1 MSQAADASTGER
13 PLRLRFIAT
22 ICAGSFLLFL
32 VQPMVARMALPRLG
46 GAPAVWNSAMV
57 VYQALLLGG
66 YAYAHWLGRFSG
78 RVQAGIH
85 LFLFIAA
92 ALTLPVG
99 LTASL
104 PSPDANPIF
113 WVPYLLLTSIGPVF
127 FVVAAQ
133 APLMQRWFTLSGG
146 GDPYPLYAASN
157 IGSFG
162 GLIAYPLV
170 LEPLLPVAIQSQLW
184 SAGYLF
190 VLGLVAL
197 SAFLM
202 PKAAALSP
210 PTVQETTP
218 PDWSI
223 VGRWIV
229 LAAVPSGLM
238 LSTSLHLTTDIVA
251 MPLLWVL
258 PLGLYLL
265 SFSAAFATDRRL
277 ADFCKRFAPFVIL
290 MAACSAFMDSTRF
303 PFSFAL
309 LTLVNLFVVSV
320 TLHSEMFARR
330 PHPEHLTRFY
340 LAMSV
345 GGVIGGIFCAILAPL
360 IFDWTYEHPILIIA
374 AALLLT
380 PRAIFESSQKLL
392 EGPNSRA
399 VAAAIA
405 LAALLAAAAAG
416 GMLSDH
422 TPSYVQ
428 TVSIVVIIGAAVA
441 VLGKRWLF
449 AFCLACLMLTLNGWQ
464 KIGLSTQPGMMT
476 RSYFGVYSVR
486 NNGEDTRFLVHGTT
500 VHGVQNLAP
509 SRQTQPTSYYA
520 PHSGIGL
527 AMAAAP
533 MLYGPAAR
541 IDIVGL
547 GAGTLACYAKP
558 GQQWKFYEIDPA
570 IVEIAADPKRFTF
583 LSKCLPDARMIIG
596 DARLTLAA
604 APSNVADV
612 LAIDAFSSDAV
623 PMHLLTAEAFATY
636 RRHIAPNGLLM
647 VHISNRFLDLE
658 PVLAAIAKQGWASA
672 ARDYDPTEAERNL
685 NYSHSLW
692 IAFSPDQQ
700 VIDRLAASSPA
711 DKWRPIGAR
720 RDFKAWTDDH
730 ASILSILKPYK
741 RDQ

>member
-1 MSQAADASTGER
+1 
-13 PLRLRFIAT
+13 
-22 ICAGSFLLFL
+22 
-32 VQPMVARMALPRLG
+32 
-46 GAPAVWNSAMV
+46 
-57 VYQALLLGG
+57 
-66 YAYAHWLGRFSG
+66 
-78 RVQAGIH
+78 
-85 LFLFIAA
+85 
-92 ALTLPVG
+92 
-99 LTASL
+99 
-104 PSPDANPIF
+104 
-113 WVPYLLLTSIGPVF
+113 
-127 FVVAAQ
+127 
-133 APLMQRWFTLSGG
+133 
-146 GDPYPLYAASN
+146 
-157 IGSFG
+157 
-162 GLIAYPLV
+162 
-170 LEPLLPVAIQSQLW
+170 
-184 SAGYLF
+184 
-190 VLGLVAL
+190 
-197 SAFLM
+197 
-202 PKAAALSP
+202 
-210 PTVQETTP
+210 
-218 PDWSI
+218 
-223 VGRWIV
+223 
-229 LAAVPSGLM
+229 
-238 LSTSLHLTTDIVA
+238 
-251 MPLLWVL
+251 
-258 PLGLYLL
+258 
-265 SFSAAFATDRRL
+265 
-277 ADFCKRFAPFVIL
+277 
-290 MAACSAFMDSTRF
+290 
-303 PFSFAL
+303 
-309 LTLVNLFVVSV
+309 VVSV

-405 LAALLAAAAAG
+405 LAALLAAVAAG

-604 APSNVADV
+604 APSNVA
-612 LAIDAFSSDAV
+612 
-623 PMHLLTAEAFATY
+623 
-636 RRHIAPNGLLM
+636 
-647 VHISNRFLDLE
+647 
-658 PVLAAIAKQGWASA
+658 
-672 ARDYDPTEAERNL
+672 
-685 NYSHSLW
+685 
-692 IAFSPDQQ
+692 
-700 VIDRLAASSPA
+700 
-711 DKWRPIGAR
+711 
-720 RDFKAWTDDH
+720 
-730 ASILSILKPYK
+730 
-741 RDQ
+741 